1 MDLDIAAAVARL
13 RRDGVAHVTLVGSSM
28 GATAVLVAA
37 ARIRPAVD
45 GVVSLSAPARYA
57 GLDATRA
64 VATSRV
70 PVRFLADTKD
80 GAFATDA
87 RRLYRA
93 SAARDK
99 ALRLSS
105 DGLHGQQLLA
115 LPRVKAYVDA
125 FLRRAR

>member
-13 RRDGVAHVTLVGSSM
+13 RKDGVEHVTVVGSSM

-37 ARIRPAVD
+37 ARIKPAVD

-57 GLDATRA
+57 GLDAERA
-64 VATSRV
+64 VATSCV

-80 GAFATDA
+80 GAYASDA

-93 SAARDK
+93 SAAEDK
-99 ALRLSS
+99 ALRLSAK
-105 DGLHGQQLLA
+105 GLHGQQLLA
-115 LPRVKAYVDA
+115 LKPVKAYVDA
-125 FLRRAR
+125 FLRRR